1 MAHFAQLDE
10 SNVVTQVIV
19 VHNNEINAGTS
30 SSVDENGYIT
40 ISNYESELAGV
51 NFCKNLFG
59 AETKWVQTSYSGSF
73 RAKYAA
79 IGDTYNVVS
88 QTFISPIVEVIV
100 SEEGNLNSNVEITT
114 SNVEITTSN
123 VEITTNDTQNQ
134 E

>member
-10 SNVVTQVIV
+10 NNVVTQVIV
-19 VHNNEINAGTS
+19 VHNNELNAGTA

-40 ISNYESELAGV
+40 VTNSESELAGV
-51 NFCKNLFG
+51 NFCKDLFG
-59 AETKWVQTSYSGSF
+59 ASTRWVQTSYSGSF
-73 RAKYAA
+73 RGKYAA
-79 IGDTYNVVS
+79 IGDTYNVIA

-100 SEEGNLNSNVEITT
+100 SEEENLNSNVEVTV
-114 SNVEITTSN
+114 SEEGNLNSN